1 MTKHG
6 THENSIYI
14 SCLVCRDA
22 GLRALGAQ
30 EPVVGASDADA
41 LFHSKDKKLDRNK
54 QAAYHIEKDL
64 LEANH
69 WDEADKW
76 LTPEYLQHNPNVKSG
91 RDGVVKFFGSVT
103 KPTPVP
109 EHYEGQSGIRECRR
123 GLRHSGHGARTD
135 RSQRPTRSTP
145 PPGLT
150 PGDSSTAKPPSI
162 GTARKK
168 AAGRRDGQRPGPGV
182 RRRRGVCPTY

>member
-1 MTKHG
+1 MKIQFTLAALLAA
-6 THENSIYI
+6 I
-14 SCLVCRDA
+14 LVSAPAVR
-22 GLRALGAQ
+22 AQ
-30 EPVVGASDADA
+30 EPVVAASDTDA

-91 RDGVVKFFGSVT
+91 REGVVKFFSAMR

-109 EHYEGQSGIRECRR
+109 EHLMAPVVFVNAEGDYVTVATVRNM
-123 GLRHSGHGARTD
+123 TD
-135 RSQRPTRSTP
+135 PKTNEKYTTTWFDTWRFVD
-145 PPGLT
+145 G
-150 PGDSSTAKPPSI
+150 
-162 GTARKK
+162 K
-168 AAGRRDGQRPGPGV
+168 ANEHWDCAEKGGR
-182 RRRRGVCPTY
+182 

>member
-1 MTKHG
+1 MKIQFTFAALFAAV
-6 THENSIYI
+6 
-14 SCLVCRDA
+14 LVSA
-22 GLRALGAQ
+22 PLQAQ
-30 EPVVGASDADA
+30 EPVVGASDPDA

-91 RDGVVKFFGSVT
+91 RAGVVAFFSAAR

-109 EHYEGQSGIRECRR
+109 EHLGAKVAFVNAEGDYVTVATVAERMDPKTNEKYTTTWFDTWRFVDG
-123 GLRHSGHGARTD
+123 
-135 RSQRPTRSTP
+135 
-145 PPGLT
+145 
-150 PGDSSTAKPPSI
+150 
-162 GTARKK
+162 K
-168 AAGRRDGQRPGPGV
+168 AAEHWDCALKGR
-182 RRRRGVCPTY
+182 

>member
-1 MTKHG
+1 MVRMKIQLTLAALF
-6 THENSIYI
+6 TAT
-14 SCLVCRDA
+14 LVSAPMC
-22 GLRALGAQ
+22 AQ
-30 EPVVGASDADA
+30 EPVVGASDPDA

-91 RDGVVKFFGSVT
+91 RDGVVKFFGSIT

-109 EHYEGQSGIRECRR
+109 EHLTKVKVAYVNAEGDYVTVATVRE
-123 GLRHSGHGARTD
+123 LTD
-135 RSQRPTRSTP
+135 PATKEKYTTTWFDTWRFVD
-145 PPGLT
+145 G
-150 PGDSSTAKPPSI
+150 
-162 GTARKK
+162 K
-168 AAGRRDGQRPGPGV
+168 AAEHWDCAEKGRRP
-182 RRRRGVCPTY
+182 

>member
-1 MTKHG
+1 MVRMKIQFTLAALFAAM
-6 THENSIYI
+6 
-14 SCLVCRDA
+14 LVSA
-22 GLRALGAQ
+22 PLGAQ
-30 EPVVGASDADA
+30 EPVVGASDPDA

-91 RDGVVKFFGSVT
+91 RDGVVKFFGSIT

-109 EHYEGQSGIRECRR
+109 EHLTKVKVAFVNAEGDYVTVATVRE
-123 GLRHSGHGARTD
+123 LQTD
-135 RSQRPTRSTP
+135 PKDPSTKYTTTWFDTWRFVD
-145 PPGLT
+145 G
-150 PGDSSTAKPPSI
+150 
-162 GTARKK
+162 K
-168 AAGRRDGQRPGPGV
+168 AAEHWDGAEKGRRP
-182 RRRRGVCPTY
+182 

>member
-1 MTKHG
+1 MVRMKIQFTLAALFAAMIV
-6 THENSIYI
+6 S
-14 SCLVCRDA
+14 A
-22 GLRALGAQ
+22 PLRAQ
-30 EPVVGASDADA
+30 EPVVAASDVDG

-91 RDGVVKFFGSVT
+91 RAGVVAFFSAAR

-109 EHYEGQSGIRECRR
+109 EHLGAKVAFVNAEGDYVTVATVAERKDASGQAYTTTWFDTWRFVD
-123 GLRHSGHGARTD
+123 G
-135 RSQRPTRSTP
+135 
-145 PPGLT
+145 
-150 PGDSSTAKPPSI
+150 
-162 GTARKK
+162 K
-168 AAGRRDGQRPGPGV
+168 AAEHWDCALKGR
-182 RRRRGVCPTY
+182 

>member
-1 MTKHG
+1 MKIQFTFAALFAAM
-6 THENSIYI
+6 
-14 SCLVCRDA
+14 LVSEPVR
-22 GLRALGAQ
+22 AQ
-30 EPVVGASDADA
+30 EPVVAASDPDA

-103 KPTPVP
+103 KPSPVP
-109 EHYEGQSGIRECRR
+109 EHMKAKVVFVNAEGDYVTVATVRELKDPKTNESYTTTWFDTWRFVD
-123 GLRHSGHGARTD
+123 A
-135 RSQRPTRSTP
+135 
-145 PPGLT
+145 
-150 PGDSSTAKPPSI
+150 
-162 GTARKK
+162 K
-168 AAGRRDGQRPGPGV
+168 AAEHWDCAEKGRR
-182 RRRRGVCPTY
+182 

>member
-1 MTKHG
+1 MVRMKIQFTLAALFAA
-6 THENSIYI
+6 I
-14 SCLVCRDA
+14 LVSA
-22 GLRALGAQ
+22 PLRAQ
-30 EPVVGASDADA
+30 EPVVAAPDVDA

-91 RDGVVKFFGSVT
+91 RAGVVAFFSAAR

-109 EHYEGQSGIRECRR
+109 EHLGAKVTFVSAEGDYVTVATVAERKDASGQSYTTTWFDTWRFVDG
-123 GLRHSGHGARTD
+123 
-135 RSQRPTRSTP
+135 
-145 PPGLT
+145 
-150 PGDSSTAKPPSI
+150 
-162 GTARKK
+162 K
-168 AAGRRDGQRPGPGV
+168 AAEHWDCALKGR
-182 RRRRGVCPTY
+182 